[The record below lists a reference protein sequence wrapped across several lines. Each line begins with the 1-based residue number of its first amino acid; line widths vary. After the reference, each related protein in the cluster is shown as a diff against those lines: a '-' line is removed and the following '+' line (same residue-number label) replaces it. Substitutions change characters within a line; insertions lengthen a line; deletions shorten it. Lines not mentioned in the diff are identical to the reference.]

1 MQEYQF
7 NSKEYNKK
15 IYNRASGGSFAVI
28 IFFIIILVGVA
39 FMLIRQNKP
48 SKNEFYFVE
57 INQFLTYKEAGNL
70 SEEIQSKS
78 GAGYVFFDGQYHVF
92 ANFYLSKTDAESV
105 CENLKQQYPTCKV
118 FTLSYNKYSKNK
130 KLSSTENSACKKLY
144 EVGQTSIEQL
154 YNNIYQFGTAQI
166 NENQL
171 KANFSS
177 VADKFT
183 DVYNEFI
190 SVFNSNSKFNK
201 AKSYLSELYFSL
213 GTLKNITNET
223 DFNFKMRYELVKFV
237 VNFTNTISCF

>member
-15 IYNRASGGSFAVI
+15 IYNRTNNGSFAVI
-28 IFFIIILVGVA
+28 IFFIIILVGAA
-39 FMLIRQNKP
+39 FLLIKQNKP

-57 INQFLTYKEAGNL
+57 INQFLTYKEASSL

-78 GAGYVFFDGQYHVF
+78 GAGYIFFNGKYHVF
-92 ANFYLSKTDAESV
+92 ANFYLSKADAESV
-105 CENLKQQYPTCKV
+105 SENLKQQYPNCKV
-118 FTLSYNKYSKNK
+118 YTLSYNKFSKNK

-154 YNNIYQFGTAQI
+154 YNNIYQYDTSQI

-171 KANFSS
+171 KANFCSI
-177 VADKFT
+177 AD
-183 DVYNEFI
+183 N
-190 SVFNSNSKFNK
+190 
-201 AKSYLSELYFSL
+201 LSELYFSL
-213 GTLKNITNET
+213 GSLKNITDET
-223 DFNFKMRYELVKFV
+223 DFNFKMRYELIKFV